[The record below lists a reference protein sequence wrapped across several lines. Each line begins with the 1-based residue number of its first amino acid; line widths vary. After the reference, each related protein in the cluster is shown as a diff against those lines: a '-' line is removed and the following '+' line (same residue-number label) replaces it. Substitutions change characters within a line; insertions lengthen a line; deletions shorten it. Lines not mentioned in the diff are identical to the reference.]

1 MGVPSHYVHG
11 ADQVIVHFLFSATTV
26 TPAHINGMEM
36 PIFKA
41 LKTTANRHPIGW
53 MGLWFLT
60 AVTKLY
66 CIFSQ

>member
-41 LKTTANRHPIGW
+41 LKTTANRHPIG
-53 MGLWFLT
+53 
-60 AVTKLY
+60 
-66 CIFSQ
+66 